1 MLAGRTFVVMS
12 DEPTESAPRPS
23 IFELYPAETQGTL
36 IVRWP
41 GDQRSVPDEFAEAA
55 NRLAVTFRGDP
66 VDDLLLH
73 PFLYLYRHAIETA
86 MKELILDVAAYRR
99 LRGDSG
105 PDVEHDAIVE
115 RHKRQVR
122 HDLARLLGEVDTHL
136 AAAEVEALPA
146 AARNVVLLLV
156 DADPT
161 GNSFRFPAEYVETNY
176 IDLPRLAAALSEAF
190 LTIRAGSDLVE
201 EHRQAMLEAL
211 EAEAGEW

>member
-1 MLAGRTFVVMS
+1 TGAFRYAPLSRPRHRGKRQDHERAVVRFGSLGVLAGRTFVVMS

-105 PDVEHDAIVE
+105 SDVEHDAIVE

-122 HDLARLLGEVDTHL
+122 H
-136 AAAEVEALPA
+136 
-146 AARNVVLLLV
+146 
-156 DADPT
+156 
-161 GNSFRFPAEYVETNY
+161 
-176 IDLPRLAAALSEAF
+176 
-190 LTIRAGSDLVE
+190 
-201 EHRQAMLEAL
+201 
-211 EAEAGEW
+211 